1 VLTAV
6 GYTLLSISVIAAAGA
21 EQAVALYLRGQRDG
35 IDRLA
40 ILTHAAISLWCLI
53 AGVWVLVWGR

>member
-1 VLTAV
+1 MLAAI
-6 GYTLLSISVIAAAGA
+6 GYTLLLIAVVSAVGA
-21 EQAVALYLRGQRDG
+21 EQAVALYLHRRGG

-53 AGVWVLVWGR
+53 AGAWVLVWGP